1 MGSFEDKVKHSKRL
15 KRKKKERVRSVIAK
29 ELLVSGKYQQRIVT
43 DKRGKEHDLEK
54 LSNAD
59 LIRLIQEDE

>member
-1 MGSFEDKVKHSKRL
+1 MKHSKRL